1 MKTYPPC
8 LATVGT
14 DRTSYTVQIGRNTAN
29 RRSERPVITLWC
41 SLLDG
46 SGLKMDESTSGED
59 PKRAFSGIKKLRQS
73 RSEAFSSENFAF
85 FSVLALFL
93 RVLVAKSCVFM
104 AFLGKK
110 IRPQRSLESGLLC
123 GFLREM
129 ERLKK
134 RGARGRKVEERRGL
148 EKGGEGVWRLKR
160 EKWRRYAGLCFE
172 SRE

>member
-1 MKTYPPC
+1 M
-8 LATVGT
+8 
-14 DRTSYTVQIGRNTAN
+14 DRSN
-29 RRSERPVITLWC
+29 P
-41 SLLDG
+41 
-46 SGLKMDESTSGED
+46 GEG

-73 RSEAFSSENFAF
+73 RSEAFSSENYAF

-129 ERLKK
+129 ERLRKQ
-134 RGARGRKVEERRGL
+134 GSRGRKVEERRGL
-148 EKGGEGVWRLKR
+148 EKVGEEVGRWKK
-160 EKWRRYAGLCFE
+160 EK
-172 SRE
+172 